1 MTEEERRNDSK
12 ILELEGRVRTLEMSI
27 SERLTRLESKVEAL
41 TEAVKEFVTNARF
54 TPVQIL
60 VYGLV
65 SIVMGG
71 FFTAILLKVMPR

>member
-1 MTEEERRNDSK
+1 MTEERRNDSR
-12 ILELEGRVRTLEMSI
+12 IVDIEARLRTLELTF
-27 SERLTRLESKVEAL
+27 SERLTRLDGKVEAL
-41 TEAVKEFVTNARF
+41 IEAIKEFVTNARF

-65 SIVMGG
+65 SIIMGG